1 MNGIS
6 VVIPYFNR
14 SRFIVECI
22 ESIRAQ
28 TLQPDEIVVVDDASR
43 AEEWEFLRRIPGIR
57 AIRREKNG
65 GAGAARNTAWRAAAG
80 PWVAFQDSDDLWDP
94 RKLELQ
100 MQYLRRNPEVD
111 GVQTGL
117 KSQYANGFE
126 ASWKPKPSP
135 VTLRAALL
143 DNTIGVQTLMI
154 RKTALEAVGGFDEA
168 FRLSDD
174 QDLGVRLALSG
185 FRVHALPEML
195 AIVRRM
201 NQPHLEDNS
210 IRVLRGELSVMRKH
224 RDLYVAQ
231 FGHTGLWKHRVQ
243 RVAEAGRRHGH
254 VIGRAI
260 HAAGWAAASVLEVL
274 PTL

>member
-1 MNGIS
+1 MSGIS
-6 VVIPYFNR
+6 VAIPYFNR
-14 SRFIVECI
+14 SRFIVECV

-28 TLQPDEIVVVDDASR
+28 TLQPDEIVVVDDGSR
-43 AEEWEFLRRIPGIR
+43 EEEWEFLRRIPGIR

-65 GAGAARNTAWRAAAG
+65 GAGAARNTAWRATAG

-100 MQYLRRNPEVD
+100 MRYVRRNPEVD

-126 ASWKPKPSP
+126 ASWKAKPSP

-143 DNTIGVQTLMI
+143 DNTIGLQTLMI
-154 RKTALEAVGGFDEA
+154 RKSALEAVGGFDEA
-168 FRLSDD
+168 FRVSDD
-174 QDLGVRLALSG
+174 QDLGVRLALFG
-185 FRVHALPEML
+185 LRIHALPEVL
-195 AIVRRM
+195 ATVRRM

-210 IRVLRGELSVMRKH
+210 IRVLNGELAVMRKH
-224 RDLYVAQ
+224 QDLYIAQ
-231 FGHTGLWKHRVQ
+231 FGRMGLWKHRVR
-243 RVAEAGRRHGH
+243 RVADAGRRHGH
-254 VIGRAI
+254 LVGRAI
-260 HAAGWAAASVLEVL
+260 HAAGWVAASAMDIL